1 MSPRASRLLLSLA
14 AASILAGCGGSSSTP
29 TAITSNY
36 TIGGT
41 ISGLTVS
48 SVVLA
53 NGSSTV
59 SVAANATSWVFPGS
73 FVAGSSYTVTIQTQP
88 TGETCAVT
96 SGATGTNT
104 GDVGNVTVVCS
115 YGESVWN

>member
-1 MSPRASRLLLSLA
+1 MNPRASRLLISLV
-14 AASILAGCGGSSSTP
+14 AASTLAGCGGSSSTP

-53 NGSSTV
+53 NGSSHCQRCGQRHQLG
-59 SVAANATSWVFPGS
+59 FPRFLYGRQQLHDND
-73 FVAGSSYTVTIQTQP
+73 TDP
-88 TGETCAVT
+88 T
-96 SGATGTNT
+96 
-104 GDVGNVTVVCS
+104 DR
-115 YGESVWN
+115 